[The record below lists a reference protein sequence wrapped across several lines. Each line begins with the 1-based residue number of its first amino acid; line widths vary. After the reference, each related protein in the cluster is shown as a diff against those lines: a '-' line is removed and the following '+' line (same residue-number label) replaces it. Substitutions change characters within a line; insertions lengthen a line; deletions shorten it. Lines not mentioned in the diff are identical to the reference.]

1 VGNLLPT
8 LPVFDFPSPAA
19 MPSNATIMGE
29 VGNQVFELRN
39 S

>member
-1 VGNLLPT
+1 MLTILRW
-8 LPVFDFPSPAA
+8 LALDFPSPAA
-19 MPSNATIMGE
+19 MPSSATIMGE